1 MLPVD
6 VGNLVLMSLLY
17 LTLQP
22 RMDDSVVVP
31 SKVLHLRNLP
41 DNVTDR
47 EVFLLGL
54 PFGRV
59 ANVLLLR
66 SKSQAFLEMADSSAA
81 STMINYYSSVPAI
94 IRYFVS
100 RSLFVNQLR
109 ERCKY
114 YTSNMC
120 CSSH

>member
-1 MLPVD
+1 
-6 VGNLVLMSLLY
+6 
-17 LTLQP
+17 
-22 RMDDSVVVP
+22 MDDGVVVP

-66 SKSQAFLEMADSSAA
+66 SKSQAFLEMAESSAA

-94 IRYFVS
+94 IRCWS
-100 RSLFVNQLR
+100 TLLALW
-109 ERCKY
+109 
-114 YTSNMC
+114 
-120 CSSH
+120 